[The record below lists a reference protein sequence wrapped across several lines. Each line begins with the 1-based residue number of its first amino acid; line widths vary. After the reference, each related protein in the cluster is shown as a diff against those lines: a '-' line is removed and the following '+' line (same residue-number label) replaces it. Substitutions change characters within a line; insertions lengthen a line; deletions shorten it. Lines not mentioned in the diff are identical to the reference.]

1 MSTNAHSD
9 NLAESSDGFIIEV
22 GSPAN
27 ISFVIQNDNIVHNNG
42 KVERG

>member
-27 ISFVIQNDNIVHNNG
+27 ISFVIQNKITLYIIMG
-42 KVERG
+42 K